1 MARTFPVKD
10 ADFLAFALNIDSQ
23 CVAHE
28 MDWNLNS
35 SIVIKLHT
43 LTVAAKAAYE
53 ANANPEE
60 ANRRTAAAKD
70 VHFGEL
76 KVTLSTVVKTLELN
90 EAVTEDDLR
99 AMGLP
104 SREHHFHEPLP
115 EPTDAPETIVVAGQH
130 HDVSVYVGTPQH
142 GHPTEFLTKK
152 GYYGFVVRYRKDDE
166 TDWHEEHTTRLHT
179 VLYFN
184 SEDVGKRI
192 TVTAA
197 WINPRLQHGPWSDE
211 IQAIVN

>member
-1 MARTFPVKD
+1 MAKTFPVKE

-23 CVAHE
+23 CTAHE
-28 MDWNLNS
+28 GDWVLNPGL
-35 SIVIKLHT
+35 VMKLHT

-76 KVTLSTVVKTLELN
+76 KVYLSTVVKTLELN

-115 EPTDAPETIVVAGQH
+115 EPADAPEDSVVSGQH
-130 HDVSVYVGTPQH
+130 HDISVYVSTP
-142 GHPTEFLTKK
+142 
-152 GYYGFVVRYRKDDE
+152 
-166 TDWHEEHTTRLHT
+166 
-179 VLYFN
+179 
-184 SEDVGKRI
+184 
-192 TVTAA
+192 
-197 WINPRLQHGPWSDE
+197 QHGPWSDE
-211 IQAIVN
+211 TQAIVN